1 LLRRT
6 IMKQVLTAI
15 LFTSAFTANLM
26 GQFPGCPDID
36 AGPDVTTPCP
46 NTCVTLTAA
55 PILSGLTTSYTVSSI
70 PHEPPIAYNAVGGT
84 AISVNTDDVWSNLI
98 TLPFPFCYYGQ
109 TYTNCRVG
117 SNGAIRLGTLGTDGG
132 YHPWEFTNA
141 VPSPNL
147 VDAGNIYGVYHDIDP
162 SIFVPN
168 GGFVRWYLLGE
179 APCRIFVVTFYEL
192 AHFSCN
198 NLRSTHMMVLYETTN
213 VIDVYVEKKQTCSN
227 WNGGRAVIGIQ
238 NQNGTQGIAA
248 PGRNTG
254 NWSVNTP
261 EAWRFTPAGTPT
273 YTVAWTANGQNV
285 GNGLNIEVCPNQT
298 TTYTATVTYTPCA
311 GGTSVV
317 VSDDVTVNVNQGILP
332 SFAPSQSFCQG
343 TQIPPL
349 PITSQNGI
357 TGSWSPA
364 INNQQTTTY
373 TFTPNPNQC
382 ASPVQVTIPVT
393 PTITPS
399 FNFPLTQCQGANI
412 PALPTTSLNGIS
424 GTWSPVLNNQQT
436 TTYTFTP
443 NTAGLNQCAQAVQ
456 QTIQIVTIQT
466 PNFTQQGPYCQGTAI
481 PALPTTSLNGISG
494 TWSPGINN
502 QQTTT
507 YTFTPTAGECASGPV
522 SMTIVINPNITPTFA
537 NVAPVCAGTPIPA
550 LPTTSLNGITGIWS
564 PVINNQQTTTYTF
577 TATSPGCFNTAS
589 LTIDILPLGISN
601 NTASACANQL
611 PYVWNGQNLTQTGNY
626 TSFFTAANGC
636 DSIAYLAFTV
646 LPILQS
652 NTIMNICEDQIPY
665 TWNGLSIAQTGLY
678 TVTLTSS
685 FGCDSI
691 ANLDAT
697 IRPLPVV
704 SFEADLLS
712 DCGRVSTNFLN
723 TSPEG
728 SYVSTQWN
736 FGDGTFSNALHAVN
750 KVYDTPGC
758 YDVTLTLTTSF
769 GCSNQASKPDYI
781 CVFPNPVAAF
791 IVNPNPLTE
800 FENTANFVNLS
811 TNTNDQFWDFGH
823 LGATSSAFSP
833 SYTYPVD
840 RPDFF
845 YVWLYVSNEFGCV
858 DSTSQQVIV
867 VLEPTYY
874 VPNTFT
880 PDGDKFNNIF
890 LPVFTSGFDPYDYKL
905 LIFNRWGEV
914 LFESNNASVGW
925 DGTYGGQMM
934 QDGVYIYQI
943 EFKEE
948 FTDNRHV
955 LRGHVNLL
963 R

>member
-1 LLRRT
+1 
-6 IMKQVLTAI
+6 MKKLFI
-15 LFTSAFTANLM
+15 LALVFSFFGFGAQA
-26 GQFPGCPDID
+26 QFPGCPDVD
-36 AGPDVTTPCP
+36 AGNDQTTPCP
-46 NTCVTLTAA
+46 NTCVTLSAA

-70 PHEPPIAYNAVGGT
+70 PHAPPIAYNAPGGT
-84 AISVNTDDVWSNLI
+84 PVSLDIDDVWSNLVQ
-98 TLPFPFCYYGQ
+98 LPFPFCYYGQ

-117 SNGAIRLGTLGTDGG
+117 SNGAIRLGTMGTNGG
-132 YHPWEFTNA
+132 EHPWQFNA
-141 VPSPNL
+141 AAPSPNL
-147 VDAGNIYGVYHDIDP
+147 VDAGHIFGIYHDIDP
-162 SIFVPN
+162 SVPVP
-168 GGFVRWYLLGE
+168 GGGYVRWHLLGA

-213 VIDVYVEKKQTCSN
+213 VIDVYVEKKQTCFN
-227 WNGGRAVIGIQ
+227 WNDGNAVIGIQ

-254 NWSVNTP
+254 NWTINTP
-261 EAWRFTPAGTPT
+261 EAWRFTPAGAPT
-273 YTVAWTANGQNV
+273 YTVAWSANGQNV
-285 GNGLNIEVCPNQT
+285 GNGLNIQVCPSET
-298 TTYTATVTYTPCA
+298 TTYTATVTYSPCA
-311 GGTSVV
+311 GGALVV
-317 VSDDVTVNVNQGILP
+317 VTDDVTVNVNQGVMP
-332 SFAPSQSFCQG
+332 NFQAPQAYCQG
-343 TQIPPL
+343 AQIPAL
-349 PITSQNGI
+349 PNTSQNGI
-357 TGSWSPA
+357 TGVWSPA
-364 INNQQTTTY
+364 INNQQTTSY

-382 ASPVQVTIPVT
+382 ASPVQVTIPIMPSV
-393 PTITPS
+393 IPS
-399 FNFPLTQCQGANI
+399 FNFPLTQCQGAQI
-412 PALPTTSLNGIS
+412 PALPTTSLNGIT
-424 GTWSPVLNNQQT
+424 GTWSPAINNQQT
-436 TTYTFTP
+436 TIYTFTP
-443 NTAGLNQCAQAVQ
+443 NASGVAQCALIVQ
-456 QTIQIVTIQT
+456 QTIQVVTIQT
-466 PNFTQQGPYCQGTAI
+466 PSFAQQGPFCQGTAI
-481 PALPTTSLNGISG
+481 PALPSTSQNGISG
-494 TWSPGINN
+494 TWSPAINN

-507 YTFTPTAGECASGPV
+507 YTFTPSAGECASGPV

-537 NVAPVCAGTPIPA
+537 NVAPACAGTPIPA
-550 LPTTSLNGITGIWS
+550 LPTTSQNGITGIWS
-564 PVINNQQTTTYTF
+564 PAINNQQTTTYTF
-577 TATSPGCFNTAS
+577 TATSPGCFNTNS
-589 LTIDILPLGISN
+589 LTIQILPLGISN

-611 PYVWNGQNLTQTGNY
+611 PYVWNGQNLNQTGNY
-626 TSFFTAANGC
+626 SALFTAANGC
-636 DSIAYLAFTV
+636 DSIANLSFTV
-646 LPILQS
+646 LPILES
-652 NTIMNICEDQIPY
+652 TTVANICEDQISY
-665 TWNGLSIAQTGLY
+665 AWNGLQINQTGLY

-704 SFEADLLS
+704 SFDADLLS
-712 DCGRVSTNFLN
+712 ACGRVSTNFTN

-728 SYVSTQWN
+728 SYVSAVWD
-736 FGDGTFSNALHAVN
+736 FDDGTTSNALHGVN
-750 KVYDTPGC
+750 KVYETPGC
-758 YDVTLTLTTSF
+758 YDVTLTITTAF
-769 GCSNQASKPDYI
+769 GCSDATTKFQFI

-791 IVNPNPLTE
+791 VVNPNPLTE

-823 LGATSSAFSP
+823 NGATSTVFSP

-845 YVWLYVSNEFGCV
+845 NVWLYVSNEFGCV
-858 DSTSQQVIV
+858 DSTTQQVQVI
-867 VLEPTYY
+867 LEPTYY

-880 PDGDKFNNIF
+880 PDGDKFNNVF

-914 LFESNNASVGW
+914 LFESNNAAVGW
-925 DGTYGGQMM
+925 DGTYGAQMM